1 MFFDCTSLTSLD
13 LSNFDTSQV
22 TEMFGMFYS
31 CSSLTS
37 LDLSYFDTS
46 QVIDMGYMFSYCSS
60 LTSLNLSNFNTS
72 KISFIHEMF
81 SYCNNLEY
89 INLYNFDEILLNS
102 FIMFDNVSINIVICL
117 NENINEANIPQI
129 SRLSCHVKDC
139 SNDWKSKQKK
149 INGNTNECIENCDN
163 INQYEYNGKCV
174 SSCSYVY
181 L

>member
-1 MFFDCTSLTSLD
+1 MNQMFFDCTSLTSLD

-72 KISFIHEMF
+72 KISFIYEMF
-81 SYCNNLEY
+81 SNSNNLEY
-89 INLYNFDEILLNS
+89 INL
-102 FIMFDNVSINIVICL
+102 NIVICL